1 MARETALTKKEAQP
15 LAHSTRPVATPAC
28 DIYENGDEVLL
39 IADLPGVTPDTL
51 TLNFENG
58 ELSLEAR
65 RELPSKGTIL
75 TSEVRDCDFVRRFA
89 IPSGVDS
96 AKVNAELKDGV
107 LRLHMPKAEGLR
119 PRQIAVKAG

>member
-1 MARETALTKKEAQP
+1 MAREIGLAKKEAQS
-15 LAHSTRPVATPAC
+15 LIQSARPAVAPAC

-39 IADLPGVTPDTL
+39 IADLPGVATDAL

-58 ELSLEAR
+58 ELALEAH
-65 RELPSKGTIL
+65 RELPTKGTFV
-75 TSEVRDCDFVRRFA
+75 TSEVRDCDFRRRFA
-89 IPSGVDS
+89 VPIGIDGG
-96 AKVNAELKDGV
+96 KVSAELKDGV